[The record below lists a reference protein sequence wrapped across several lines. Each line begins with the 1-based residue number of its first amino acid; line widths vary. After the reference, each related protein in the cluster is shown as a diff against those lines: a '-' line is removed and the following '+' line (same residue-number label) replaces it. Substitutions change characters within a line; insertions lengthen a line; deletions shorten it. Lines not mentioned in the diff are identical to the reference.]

1 MDNRVLAARLVAS
14 NHRPERHP
22 PDRILISDF
31 VVDCR
36 IGVHAHERLAPQRV
50 RINVDLEVRNG
61 IRHDADDIAGVVSY
75 EGILEGIKA
84 LADGDHI
91 NLVETL
97 AERIADLCLA
107 DARALCAKVKV
118 EKLDIEP
125 RAAGV
130 GIEIERRR

>member
-1 MDNRVLAARLVAS
+1 MDDRVLAARLVAS
-14 NHRPERHP
+14 NNRPDRNP
-22 PDRILISDF
+22 PDRILIRDLLL
-31 VVDCR
+31 DCR

-50 RINVDLEVRNG
+50 RVNVELEVRNG
-61 IRHDADDIAGVVSY
+61 IRHEADDIAGVVSY

-84 LADGDHI
+84 LAAGDHI

-107 DARALCAKVKV
+107 DARALCAKVRV

-125 RAAGV
+125 KAAGI

>member
-14 NHRPERHP
+14 NHRPERHQ
-22 PDRILISDF
+22 PDRILINDL
-31 VVDCR
+31 VLDCR
-36 IGVHAHERLAPQRV
+36 IGVYAHERLAPQRV
-50 RINVDLEVRNG
+50 RINVNLEVRNG
-61 IRHDADDIAGVVSY
+61 IRHEADDIADVVSY

-84 LADGDHI
+84 LAAGDHI

-125 RAAGV
+125 NAAGI